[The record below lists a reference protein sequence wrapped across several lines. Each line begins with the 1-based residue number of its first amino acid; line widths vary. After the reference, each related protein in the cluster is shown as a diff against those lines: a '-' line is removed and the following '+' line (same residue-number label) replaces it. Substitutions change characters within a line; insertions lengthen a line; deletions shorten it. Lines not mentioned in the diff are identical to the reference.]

1 MTCRPRTPRKHSR
14 CCGRRTPGADSRG
27 PRSLSHAR
35 RRRSRTALYP
45 QGSRRPPGLPCHLRR
60 RPGPAQLRLRAW
72 LQLPR
77 HPQPAA
83 HRTPCPTPRRHCG
96 LLVRGEPAGES
107 RVPHSLPHTRVLL
120 ILFSLRLWG
129 VGWRDRGPWSL
140 VASSSARP
148 GPQAVVTLGAA
159 AGGVLG
165 GWLLD
170 RAGRKL
176 SLLLCTVPFVTGFA
190 VITAARDVWMLLGG
204 RLLTGLACGVASL
217 VAPVSGLGFLDDLRQ
232 AGSAGQE

>member
-1 MTCRPRTPRKHSR
+1 M
-14 CCGRRTPGADSRG
+14 
-27 PRSLSHAR
+27 
-35 RRRSRTALYP
+35 
-45 QGSRRPPGLPCHLRR
+45 
-60 RPGPAQLRLRAW
+60 
-72 LQLPR
+72 
-77 HPQPAA
+77 
-83 HRTPCPTPRRHCG
+83 
-96 LLVRGEPAGES
+96 
-107 RVPHSLPHTRVLL
+107 
-120 ILFSLRLWG
+120 
-129 VGWRDRGPWSL
+129 GWRDRGPWSL

-148 GPQAVVTLGAA
+148 GPQAIVTLGAA

-217 VAPVSGLGFLDDLRQ
+217 VAPVSGLGLLNDQARGSWSAVKPFLIVLLLY
-232 AGSAGQE
+232 